1 MPETGEILLFTEPD
15 YHGQELVIHALIDD
29 TVQIITLPKK
39 MFIGSMKID
48 TRLNVQFF
56 SSTFDIYMN
65 YILRKRYSGNIHTIV
80 ADLNFIF
87 AYSHIRITLKN
98 DLVGT
103 VFDNSNLD
111 KTNTSSYDLG
121 TSYNLNPNFTETSYD
136 IITSYNL
143 EPDFTETT
151 YTSPDITDTSDDLST
166 GNTEIENAIM
176 NLLNNVKDH
185 NQLNLSDT
193 LNSESINVDDIQEN
207 EKIIN
212 KNENE
217 KKKENDQENENNHL
231 FLFYTITILLGII
244 VVIVVYLYSV

>member
-15 YHGQELVIHALIDD
+15 YDGQELVIHALIHD
-29 TVQIITLPKK
+29 TVQIKTLPKK

-65 YILRKRYSGNIHTIV
+65 YILRKRYSGNIPTIV

-87 AYSHIRITLKN
+87 AYSHIRITLNN

-151 YTSPDITDTSDDLST
+151 YTSPDITDTSDDLSISYNYDT
-166 GNTEIENAIM
+166 DNTEIENAIID
-176 NLLNNVKDH
+176 LLNNVKDH
-185 NQLNLSDT
+185 NQINLSDT
-193 LNSESINVDDIQEN
+193 LNSESITVQEN

-212 KNENE
+212 ENKNEL
-217 KKKENDQENENNHL
+217 ENENNHL
-231 FLFYTITILLGII
+231 FLFYTITILLSIIGI
-244 VVIVVYLYSV
+244 VVIVIYLYSV